1 MYSSAYRLYIY
12 GRLKGTVSED
22 FLALFY
28 FINPTYLGSFVPWD
42 VCVVLG
48 TLGLGTFCL
57 CTKFVFVVIF
67 DFLTKLFKNVDLCWN
82 SYSLYIFF
90 YILYEGMERPAQ
102 TKLMTAKLRAVL
114 ACAESLIS
122 QISPRKF
129 KRNNFNLGPRWVGL
143 MKLKMQKISW
153 HCHFKQRSKNIL
165 FCTAPRDLL

>member
-42 VCVVLG
+42 VLSLG
-48 TLGLGTFCL
+48 PYVSGR
-57 CTKFVFVVIF
+57 FVCAPNSFSWWYSIF
-67 DFLTKLFKNVDLCWN
+67 WQASPLQSYSKMLTSVEIV
-82 SYSLYIFF
+82 SLYIYFF
-90 YILYEGMERPAQ
+90 FILYEGMERPAQ

-129 KRNNFNLGPRWVGL
+129 KRNNFNQFIWGPDGL
-143 MKLKMQKISW
+143 
-153 HCHFKQRSKNIL
+153 
-165 FCTAPRDLL
+165 D